1 MRDIE
6 FISQFKKDYKKA
18 QKNPSNN
25 NLDSILNPVLELLMN
40 DENLTAK
47 FRAHKLIGEY
57 KGYEECHLKPD
68 LLLIYLRIDN
78 KLILVRL
85 GSHSELFS

>member
-25 NLDSILNPVLELLMN
+25 NLDSILNPVLELLMK

-47 FRAHKLIGEY
+47 FRTHKLIGEY

>member
-1 MRDIE
+1 
-6 FISQFKKDYKKA
+6 
-18 QKNPSNN
+18 
-25 NLDSILNPVLELLMN
+25 LVSILNPVLTLLIN
-40 DENLTAK
+40 DEKLGAN
-47 FRAHKLIGEY
+47 FRAHKLAGEY

-68 LLLIYLRIDN
+68 LLLIYLRIDK

>member
-1 MRDIE
+1 MREIE
-6 FISQFKKDYKKA
+6 FTSQFRKDYKRVK
-18 QKNPSNN
+18 KNPNN
-25 NLDSILNPVLELLMN
+25 KNLVSILNPVLTLLIN
-40 DENLTAK
+40 DEKLGAN
-47 FRAHKLIGEY
+47 FRAHKLAGEF

-68 LLLIYLRIDN
+68 LLLIYLRIDK

>member
-1 MRDIE
+1 MREIE
-6 FISQFKKDYKKA
+6 FTSQFKKDYKRVK
-18 QKNPSNN
+18 KNPANK
-25 NLDSILNPVLELLMN
+25 NLVSILNPVLTLLIN
-40 DENLTAK
+40 DEKLGSN
-47 FRAHKLIGEY
+47 FRAHKLAGGY

-68 LLLIYLRIDN
+68 LLLIYLRIDK

>member
-1 MRDIE
+1 MREIE
-6 FISQFKKDYKKA
+6 FTSQFRKDYKRVK
-18 QKNPSNN
+18 KNPNN
-25 NLDSILNPVLELLMN
+25 KNLVSILNPVLTLLIN
-40 DENLTAK
+40 DEKLGAN
-47 FRAHKLIGEY
+47 FRAHKLAGEY

-68 LLLIYLRIDN
+68 LLLIYLRIDK